1 MSSAPARTGAAR
13 TLRALTREGQVALGV
28 YLMLGAFLL
37 LVAAM
42 GQVGIGAARMVFIAG
57 SVAMG
62 YHGYRR
68 GGLPLHVEVVI
79 ILFVVGPFLR
89 RIIDL
94 HVGYDASGTMLIGP
108 LLAMVV
114 TFGEL
119 KVLATDRNTSL
130 AVFSPFLL
138 MIGCLLYGWS
148 ISAFQGNLTDSS
160 IVAVKYFAPLL
171 YCMCVI
177 LRAKESEAVLES
189 TARAFLI
196 VSAPVGLYGVFQHLA
211 PPPWDQFW
219 MISSKIPSIGQPY
232 SGMVRVFG
240 TMNSPVSFA
249 AYATFGL
256 LLFSFTTR
264 SFIPP
269 VLVPVVAI
277 LPLSLSI
284 MLTSVRT
291 AWISASISLLF
302 CLLFNRTRGRAMF
315 LIVCLGFGVAIAL
328 LFTSFG
334 DTISDRFAT
343 FDNGAND
350 GSSQER
356 MGDYTHVF
364 TEDPRYNVGAGLF
377 PVDPDTK
384 MAALDGQLLTS
395 AVQMGTTVGL
405 LHILGIVW
413 AGVQALRSLRRDD
426 KPLRLVAGALIIGN
440 LAIIPLTSIAIG
452 EIGFLF
458 WLAVGVLS
466 APQTQLVRHRRRTY
480 S

>member
-1 MSSAPARTGAAR
+1 MA
-13 TLRALTREGQVALGV
+13 
-28 YLMLGAFLL
+28 
-37 LVAAM
+37 
-42 GQVGIGAARMVFIAG
+42 
-57 SVAMG
+57 

-79 ILFVVGPFLR
+79 VLFVVGPLLR

-94 HVGYDASGTMLIGP
+94 HTGYDASGMMLIGP

-114 TFGEL
+114 VFGEM
-119 KVLATDRNTSL
+119 KVLATDRNI
-130 AVFSPFLL
+130 AMGVFSPYLL
-138 MIGCLLYGWS
+138 MTICVMYAWAL
-148 ISAFQGNLTDSS
+148 SAFQGNMFDASV
-160 IVAVKYFAPLL
+160 VAIKYLAPMI

-177 LRAKESEAVLES
+177 LRANESEAVLES
-189 TARAFLI
+189 AARAFLI

-211 PPPWDQFW
+211 PPQWDQFW

-232 SGMVRVFG
+232 PGMVRVFG

-256 LLFSFTTR
+256 LLFSFTQK

-291 AWISASISLLF
+291 AWISASLSLLF
-302 CLLFNRTRGRAMF
+302 CLLFNRTRGRALF
-315 LIVCLGFGVAIAL
+315 LIICLGFGVAIAL

-334 DTISDRFAT
+334 DTISDRFASLDT
-343 FDNGAND
+343 NVAGD
-350 GSSQER
+350 GSGQER
-356 MGDYTHVF
+356 MGDYAHVF
-364 TEDPRYNVGAGLF
+364 TEDPRYNIGAGLV
-377 PVDPDTK
+377 PIDPDTK
-384 MAALDGQLLTS
+384 MAAMDGQLLTS
-395 AVQMGTTVGL
+395 AVQMGTTLGL
-405 LHILGIVW
+405 LHVLGIVW

-440 LAIIPLTSIAIG
+440 LAIIPLTAIAIG

-458 WLAVGVLS
+458 WLMVGVLS
-466 APQTQLVRHRRRTY
+466 APSQAVRRRRRY
-480 S
+480 A